1 MRGLPDHRL
10 PSLNDC
16 IAVNEQMGRMVN
28 PDCRVI
34 GVSVN
39 TSGLLT
45 DRQDGL
51 LAEIEAETGL
61 PTVDAPRQGAGRL
74 VDSL

>member
-1 MRGLPDHRL
+1 M
-10 PSLNDC
+10 
-16 IAVNEQMGRMVN
+16 
-28 PDCRVI
+28 I